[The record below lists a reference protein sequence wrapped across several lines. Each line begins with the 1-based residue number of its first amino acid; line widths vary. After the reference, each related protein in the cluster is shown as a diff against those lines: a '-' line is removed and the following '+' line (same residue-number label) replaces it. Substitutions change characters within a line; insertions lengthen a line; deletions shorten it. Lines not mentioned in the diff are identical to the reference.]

1 MAEQAIHLHY
11 AEAGHGMPVLL
22 VHGFPFDHRI
32 WDGALGELGASYR
45 VIAPDLRGFGD
56 STAPDAGYEMDDL
69 AGDLIRLLDR
79 LGIERAV
86 WVGHS
91 MGGYVTLAALR
102 RWPERI
108 PAVVFVGS
116 HAQPD
121 SREKKLQRETSA
133 EAVMQTGVSDTAFTM
148 MGTIFADEV
157 DRQGDMA
164 QRIYDMMVH
173 AAPHAVAGALRGMA
187 ARPDSREVARK
198 LAIPALVI
206 AGEDDEAVGA
216 DLTDEQAALIP
227 GARRVIIPGAG
238 HMPMVEQPDAFT
250 GALREF
256 LDHVAGAR

>member
-1 MAEQAIHLHY
+1 MAEQPLYLHY

-32 WDGALGELGASYR
+32 WDAQLAALGATYH
-45 VIAPDLRGFGD
+45 VIAPDLRGFGE
-56 STAPDAGYEMDDL
+56 SAAPDTGYNMDDL
-69 AGDLIRLLDR
+69 AGDLVRLLDR

-102 RWPERI
+102 RWPERVS
-108 PAVVFVGS
+108 AAVFVGS

-121 SREKKLQRETSA
+121 SHEKKIQRESSA
-133 EAVMQTGVSDTAFTM
+133 ELVMKNGVSDTAFTM
-148 MGTIFADEV
+148 MGAIFADEV

-164 QRIYDMMVH
+164 QRIYDMMVN
-173 AAPHAVAGALRGMA
+173 AAPQAVAGALRGMA
-187 ARPDSREVARK
+187 ERPDSRDVARK

-216 DLTDEQAALIP
+216 ELTDELAALIP
-227 GARRVIIPGAG
+227 GARQVIIPGAG
-238 HMPMVEQPDAFT
+238 HMPMVEQPDAF
-250 GALREF
+250 ADSLRTF
-256 LDHVAGAR
+256 LEQLPGAR